1 MADRVE
7 GRVAV
12 VTGAASGI
20 GRASA
25 VHFAREGARVV
36 IGDID
41 ERAGEETAKLIRAAG
56 GEARFS
62 LVDVTDA
69 GSVRELVSRAVSA
82 YGRVD
87 CAHNNA
93 GVLGPVGE
101 LLECTVDDFH
111 RVVAVNLTGVWH
123 CMQAEIAQML
133 EQTPP
138 QGAHSI
144 VNTASVAGLVGSP
157 LLPAYCAA
165 KHGVVGL
172 TKSAARTY
180 GPRGIRINCVCPGPI
195 ETPLARDLF
204 DAPGARDRML
214 QRQALDRFGKP
225 EEVASLVVWLASA
238 EASLVTG
245 AAMRVDAGALS

>member
-1 MADRVE
+1 MHTV
-7 GRVAV
+7 
-12 VTGAASGI
+12 
-20 GRASA
+20 
-25 VHFAREGARVV
+25 
-36 IGDID
+36 
-41 ERAGEETAKLIRAAG
+41 
-56 GEARFS
+56 
-62 LVDVTDA
+62 
-69 GSVRELVSRAVSA
+69 
-82 YGRVD
+82 
-87 CAHNNA
+87 
-93 GVLGPVGE
+93 
-101 LLECTVDDFH
+101 ECTVDDFH